1 MSGFVGYVC
10 ICLFVCL
17 FVLFLQVRAA
27 KMRKFIGTTKL
38 EQKRHCEIVSGSCAH

>member
-1 MSGFVGYVC
+1 MY
-10 ICLFVCL
+10 LFVCL

-27 KMRKFIGTTKL
+27 KMRKFIGTTKF